1 MVLVQTP
8 LPKLFT
14 VNNKYKSVPKM
25 FSAERRQTHQSHL
38 RRVGGG
44 GGKSQR
50 GFLEAAGQLLPR
62 TCTLAASPVL
72 CQWWRLAGS
81 CRTPQTI
88 PGCWSC
94 TWGLGPAELSAGS
107 LEERTIQQWDR
118 DIPPGRRSHWQRMKW
133 KVQRAYW
140 IILAITK

>member
-38 RRVGGG
+38 QRVGGG

-50 GFLEAAGQLLPR
+50 GFLEEQASCSHVPVHWLHLPR
-62 TCTLAASPVL
+62 YANDGAWQEVVELLKQFPDVGLVL
-72 CQWWRLAGS
+72 
-81 CRTPQTI
+81 
-88 PGCWSC
+88 
-94 TWGLGPAELSAGS
+94 E
-107 LEERTIQQWDR
+107 
-118 DIPPGRRSHWQRMKW
+118 
-133 KVQRAYW
+133 V
-140 IILAITK
+140 